1 MKKSLICLPAI
12 AMGLMSITA
21 ANAVTAT
28 GTLTVKATITN
39 SCVLNTSATGTT
51 ANAVL
56 DFGTLS
62 SLASNVD
69 ADTTTTGGTAIK
81 VLCNNTVP
89 WTLAFDA
96 GKNAQTTQRRMIG
109 GATSNEFIPYNLFS
123 DTNRATAIGISTTA
137 YSGTGTGAPQTVN
150 VYGRI
155 PAGSTLPSAG
165 SYVDTVT
172 VTVTY

>member
-1 MKKSLICLPAI
+1 MKKTFFHLSVIAVGLFSLN
-12 AMGLMSITA
+12 T
-21 ANAVTAT
+21 ANAATAT
-28 GTLTVKATITN
+28 GTLTVKASVTN

-51 ANAVL
+51 TNAVL

-69 ADTTTTGGTAIK
+69 ADTTTAGGTSIK

-89 WTLAFDA
+89 WALSFD
-96 GKNAQTTQRRMIG
+96 GGQNVLSTQRRMIG
-109 GATSNEFIPYNLFS
+109 GGTTTEYIPYNLFS
-123 DTNRATAIGISTTA
+123 DTGRSTAIGIATTA
-137 YSGTGTGAPQTVN
+137 YSGTGSGSVQTVN

-155 PAGSTLPSAG
+155 PAGTTLPSAG

-172 VTVTY
+172 ITVTY

>member
-1 MKKSLICLPAI
+1 MKKSLIGLSAI

-21 ANAVTAT
+21 ANAATAT

-51 ANAVL
+51 ANAIL

-89 WTLAFDA
+89 WTLSFD
-96 GKNAQTTQRRMIG
+96 GGQNVLSTQRRMI
-109 GATSNEFIPYNLFS
+109 
-123 DTNRATAIGISTTA
+123 
-137 YSGTGTGAPQTVN
+137 
-150 VYGRI
+150 
-155 PAGSTLPSAG
+155 
-165 SYVDTVT
+165 
-172 VTVTY
+172 

>member
-1 MKKSLICLPAI
+1 MKKSLICLSAI
-12 AMGLMSITA
+12 AMGLMSINA
-21 ANAVTAT
+21 ANAATAT
-28 GTLTVKATITN
+28 GTLTVKAAITN

-81 VLCNNTVP
+81 VLCNNTVQ
-89 WTLAFDA
+89 WTLGFDG
-96 GKNAQTTQRRMIG
+96 GKNAQSTQRNMIG
-109 GATSNEFIPYNLFS
+109 GASNNEYIPYNLFS
-123 DTNRATAIGISTTA
+123 DTNRSTAIGIATTA
-137 YSGTGTGAPQTVN
+137 YSGTGNGAPQAVN

>member
-1 MKKSLICLPAI
+1 MNKSLICLSAI
-12 AMGLMSITA
+12 AMGLTSINVANA
-21 ANAVTAT
+21 ANAT

-51 ANAVL
+51 SNAIL

-89 WTLAFDA
+89 WTLALRQ
-96 GKNAQTTQRRMIG
+96 GKM
-109 GATSNEFIPYNLFS
+109 L
-123 DTNRATAIGISTTA
+123 NRH
-137 YSGTGTGAPQTVN
+137 N
-150 VYGRI
+150 V
-155 PAGSTLPSAG
+155 
-165 SYVDTVT
+165 V
-172 VTVTY
+172 

>member
-1 MKKSLICLPAI
+1 MKKSLIGLTAI
-12 AMGLMSITA
+12 AMGLMSINV
-21 ANAVTAT
+21 ANAATAT

-39 SCVLNTSATGTT
+39 SCVLNTSVTGTT

-89 WTLAFDA
+89 WTLALMQA
-96 GKNAQTTQRRMIG
+96 KC
-109 GATSNEFIPYNLFS
+109 SNNSTPYDWRCNK
-123 DTNRATAIGISTTA
+123 
-137 YSGTGTGAPQTVN
+137 
-150 VYGRI
+150 
-155 PAGSTLPSAG
+155 
-165 SYVDTVT
+165 
-172 VTVTY
+172 

>member
-1 MKKSLICLPAI
+1 MNKSLICLSAI
-12 AMGLMSITA
+12 AMGSMSINA
-21 ANAVTAT
+21 ANAANAA
-28 GTLTVKATITN
+28 GTLTVKATIAN

-51 ANAVL
+51 SNAIL

-62 SLASNVD
+62 SLANNVD

-89 WTLAFDA
+89 WTLAFDG
-96 GKNAQTTQRRMIG
+96 GKNAQSSQRNMIG
-109 GATSNEFIPYNLFS
+109 GATSNEYIPYNLFS
-123 DTNRATAIGISTTA
+123 DTGRATAIGISTTA
-137 YSGTGTGAPQTVN
+137 YSGTGTGNVQTVN

-155 PAGSTLPSAG
+155 PAGTTLPSAG

>member
-1 MKKSLICLPAI
+1 MNKSLICLSAI
-12 AMGLMSITA
+12 AMGLMSINA
-21 ANAVTAT
+21 ANAATAT

-109 GATSNEFIPYNLFS
+109 GATS
-123 DTNRATAIGISTTA
+123 
-137 YSGTGTGAPQTVN
+137 
-150 VYGRI
+150 
-155 PAGSTLPSAG
+155 
-165 SYVDTVT
+165 
-172 VTVTY
+172 